1 MKQVLAII
9 RPQAVE
15 TVKDALH
22 DIGVE
27 GLTVT
32 EVQGCGRQK
41 GYTDHFR
48 MSTITVNLLPKA
60 EVSVVVPDEKL
71 KMVLEVIQDSART
84 GEIGD
89 GKIFVTNLVASI
101 RIRTRETGDAAL

>member
-22 DIGVE
+22 DIGIE

-60 EVSVVVPDEKL
+60 EVSVVVPDDKL
-71 KMVLEVIQDSART
+71 SMVLDVIQDTART

-89 GKIFVTNLVASI
+89 GKIFVTSLVASI
-101 RIRTRETGDAAL
+101 RIRTGETGDAAL

>member
-9 RPQAVE
+9 RPQAIEV
-15 TVKDALH
+15 VKDALH

-60 EVSVVVPDEKL
+60 EICVVVPDDKL
-71 KMVLEVIQDSART
+71 SMVLDVIQDTART
-84 GEIGD
+84 GEVGD
-89 GKIFVTNLVASI
+89 GKIFVTSLAASVL
-101 RIRTRETGDAAL
+101 IRTGETGDAAL